1 MAVQED
7 RRDALKIIGAV
18 GTTCAFPFASDELWG
33 QTQAHAHAAAHA
45 STPTASTPYIPR
57 FFSEPEWKLVS
68 RLADLIIPATDSPG
82 ALAAG
87 VPAYI
92 DMVLSENPAQGNGF
106 RRGAE
111 WLETRAREHHGA
123 EFLSLTEAHQIALL
137 TPLCEAVDSE
147 TAKTDGELF
156 FGMVKKLTADGFFT
170 SKAGLIDALGYK
182 GNAVRS
188 EFPGCIHEH

>member
-1 MAVQED
+1 MPANED
-7 RRDALKIIGAV
+7 RRDALKIIGAI

-33 QTQAHAHAAAHA
+33 QTQAHVHTAAQAAAA
-45 STPTASTPYIPR
+45 APSAPYNPK

-68 RLADLIIPATDSPG
+68 RLADLIIPATDTPG

-92 DMVLSENPAQGNGF
+92 DMVLSENAAQGNGF
-106 RRGAE
+106 RRGAA
-111 WLETRAREHHGA
+111 WLDARARELHGA
-123 EFLSLTEAHQIALL
+123 EFLNLTETRQISLL
-137 TPLCEAVDSE
+137 TPLCDAVDNN

-156 FGMVKKLTADGFFT
+156 FGMIKKLTADGFFT
-170 SKAGLIDALGYK
+170 SRAGLIDALGYK

-188 EFPGCIHEH
+188 DFPGCVHEH